1 MLGYAIEECN
11 TCVFDLGERT
21 IHRHNHDH
29 TTSTLPRLKNGSEY
43 AAEVGVSCYQNH
55 GNKTCS
61 DAFNI
66 HEGRC
71 TYISGICM
79 DYNGPDTD
87 CENSSKNFIGSDC
100 YYAILSFHCWN
111 EINF

>member
-1 MLGYAIEECN
+1 
-11 TCVFDLGERT
+11 
-21 IHRHNHDH
+21 
-29 TTSTLPRLKNGSEY
+29 
-43 AAEVGVSCYQNH
+43 
-55 GNKTCS
+55 
-61 DAFNI
+61 
-66 HEGRC
+66 
-71 TYISGICM
+71 M